1 MSPARL
7 SFAFAILGRVG
18 ARSGLTV
25 NGVLI
30 VRVRIGAAGVLT
42 WRACRAPQ
50 APTGAHTRGTRA
62 GWLRAARRVMRWSWI
77 EGARGKVHPS
87 RAGGDTA
94 RGRPVGGPGGR
105 AALRRSADA
114 ARSRPAVDGV
124 ARSRGS
130 APHSRPAPASR
141 THRGRT
147 PSRTP
152 PRGTAPCATAWLWL
166 SRLAA
171 AAATPAPG
179 AEAMWRD
186 GGDRPT
192 GVGGRRR
199 AARWAAITRAR
210 RQPPS
215 RSPEIETLGTGS
227 CRCENLGACDRS
239 RASAGHACRPTRRSP
254 ARTRPRPRRCLG
266 AAAIASRA
274 GRAAEDGGAVDRPS
288 ARRRVWSLRREALR
302 RLHPPIT
309 FPEQRLP

>member
-1 MSPARL
+1 M
-7 SFAFAILGRVG
+7 
-18 ARSGLTV
+18 
-25 NGVLI
+25 
-30 VRVRIGAAGVLT
+30 
-42 WRACRAPQ
+42 
-50 APTGAHTRGTRA
+50 
-62 GWLRAARRVMRWSWI
+62 
-77 EGARGKVHPS
+77 HPS

-114 ARSRPAVDGV
+114 CRSRAAVDGV

-141 THRGRT
+141 THRWRT

-152 PRGTAPCATAWLWL
+152 PRGSAPCATAWLWL

-171 AAATPAPG
+171 AAATPAQG
-179 AEAMWRD
+179 AEATWRD

-210 RQPPS
+210 RQPPA

-227 CRCENLGACDRS
+227 CRCENIGACDRS

-266 AAAIASRA
+266 AAATSASWPGRGTRCPCRPA
-274 GRAAEDGGAVDRPS
+274 SDSHGGGRRRQARGSDAPGRAPRGRSRSDSPVRTP
-288 ARRRVWSLRREALR
+288 RC
-302 RLHPPIT
+302 
-309 FPEQRLP
+309 

>member
-1 MSPARL
+1 MFFTDPRVSPAT
-7 SFAFAILGRVG
+7 ILDRRCDPPGELIRTFVKGCGGDWEHARRRRARWRVQG
-18 ARSGLTV
+18 H
-25 NGVLI
+25 
-30 VRVRIGAAGVLT
+30 
-42 WRACRAPQ
+42 Q
-50 APTGAHTRGTRA
+50 Q
-62 GWLRAARRVMRWSWI
+62 GWLWKQA
-77 EGARGKVHPS
+77 ARGK
-87 RAGGDTA
+87 RGGSA
-94 RGRPVGGPGGR
+94 SHGGGRPR
-105 AALRRSADA
+105 IY
-114 ARSRPAVDGV
+114 

-171 AAATPAPG
+171 AAAPPAQG
-179 AEAMWRD
+179 AEATWRD

-254 ARTRPRPRRCLG
+254 ARTRPRHRRCLG
-266 AAAIASRA
+266 AAATSASWP
-274 GRAAEDGGAVDRPS
+274 GRGTRCPCRPASDSHGG
-288 ARRRVWSLRREALR
+288 ARRRQARGSDAPGRAPRGRSRSDSPVRTPRC
-302 RLHPPIT
+302 
-309 FPEQRLP
+309 